1 MVHPPKWRR
10 AARGGG
16 GGDHQEEEEEEEKEE
31 EEENLF
37 QLPAEFSR
45 SLEALL
51 PAGRFAAG
59 GLAAGLPKPLL
70 CVAGMDALLPWPCP
84 PSTSAAAIQQ
94 AARAPYGRGAA
105 AVVDADAWACWRIPT
120 SDLSFGN
127 TVTWPTALGALL
139 DELRSLL
146 GVGGPVGAA
155 LRDLLVYG
163 AGGQFAAHTDT
174 AAEEGG
180 QLGTLE
186 VKLPAAHDGGSLV
199 VHHHGQS
206 LTTAPEGVGAA
217 ATLAHLT
224 WAAFYCDC
232 QHQVT
237 PVASGHRLALIYNLL
252 REETAGK
259 TGGAGGAAVRRVAA
273 PDQAPAVAQLSALVA
288 RCSSARA
295 KAVAAGTVQDR
306 CEHHSE
312 WHWCGARADQTPC
325 GLEYDEEQHWQWVD
339 GTEDADVVPDKS
351 RSSASWIISTQ
362 TAATTG
368 GPSRAATRRSSTRAS
383 ASSSRPRAA
392 ATTRRRR

>member
-1 MVHPPKWRR
+1 
-10 AARGGG
+10 
-16 GGDHQEEEEEEEKEE
+16 
-31 EEENLF
+31 
-37 QLPAEFSR
+37 
-45 SLEALL
+45 
-51 PAGRFAAG
+51 
-59 GLAAGLPKPLL
+59 
-70 CVAGMDALLPWPCP
+70 MDALLPWPCP

-105 AVVDADAWACWRIPT
+105 AVVDVDAWACWRIPT

-127 TVTWPTALGALL
+127 TVTWPTALEALL

-232 QHQVT
+232 QHQ
-237 PVASGHRLALIYNLL
+237 
-252 REETAGK
+252 
-259 TGGAGGAAVRRVAA
+259 
-273 PDQAPAVAQLSALVA
+273 LSALVA

-306 CEHHSE
+306 CKHHSE